1 MQVLTITGNTTIQ
14 LVTIKTFFIDIF
26 FFFRIFCRERRI
38 FPLALVN
45 YITHSGGGFSRE
57 PGAKIKNFTMDE
69 LIENVSF

>member
-14 LVTIKTFFIDIF
+14 LVTMKTFYWYF